1 MEPVPLHLMVE
12 SYVAAKEN
20 ERTKSMTANPFYTK
34 VKFIVESSNGDL
46 DDYPQTN
53 KYVLEFD
60 ATDVNIWV
68 WAEQFRSLLR
78 LQGFAE
84 SSITELLGE
93 R

>member
-1 MEPVPLHLMVE
+1 MVE
-12 SYVAAKEN
+12 SYVAAKVN
-20 ERTKSMTANPFYTK
+20 EQTQFMTQNPYYTK
-34 VKFIVESSNGDL
+34 VKMIVESSNGDL
-46 DDYPQTN
+46 QDFPKTN

-60 ATDVNIWV
+60 ATDSNIWV

-84 SSITELLGE
+84 KSITELLGE